1 MMNAPESIN
10 AQPLT
15 TEQLEQAKRY
25 ILKSLPQVLEQSPE
39 FVTFVEGVVAEKFP
53 RRDEF
58 ARLLEQVE
66 AHRRETRQ
74 YKKETDERFDRIDDR
89 FEAHRRET
97 RQYKKETDERF
108 DRMDDRFDR
117 MDDRFEAHRQETRQY
132 KKETDERFDK
142 IDERFDR
149 MDDRFDR
156 LELTLA
162 RLGSRWG
169 LHSENIFRKTMKSVL
184 EESFDAT
191 VEERNI
197 QGEQFDLVVMKNGD
211 HILIEIAAGVR
222 RNILERL
229 DRKKNLYIS
238 EVGIVPVRIILAVG
252 TINSH
257 SVQIIRDAGIE
268 VIEPDDDFYGEE

>member
-1 MMNAPESIN
+1 MDMTNAPESMN
-10 AQPLT
+10 GQPLT

-25 ILKSLPQVLEQSPE
+25 ILKSLPQVLEQAPE

-58 ARLLEQVE
+58 ARLLDQV
-66 AHRRETRQ
+66 
-74 YKKETDERFDRIDDR
+74 
-89 FEAHRRET
+89 
-97 RQYKKETDERF
+97 
-108 DRMDDRFDR
+108 
-117 MDDRFEAHRQETRQY
+117 EAHRQETRQY
-132 KKETDERFDK
+132 KIESDERFDK
-142 IDERFDR
+142 IDNRFDKIDNRFDKVDERLDRMDNRFDRMDNRFDRMDDRFDR

-169 LHSENIFRKTMKSVL
+169 LHSEDLFRKTMKAVL
-184 EESFDAT
+184 EESFEAT

-211 HILIEIAAGVR
+211 HILIEIAASVR

-229 DRKKNLYIS
+229 DRKKNLYVS
-238 EVGIVPVRIILAVG
+238 EVGIVPARIILAVG

>member
-1 MMNAPESIN
+1 MNAPESMN
-10 AQPLT
+10 GQPLT

-25 ILKSLPQVLEQSPE
+25 ILKSLPQVLEQAPE

-58 ARLLEQVE
+58 ARLLDQV
-66 AHRRETRQ
+66 
-74 YKKETDERFDRIDDR
+74 
-89 FEAHRRET
+89 
-97 RQYKKETDERF
+97 
-108 DRMDDRFDR
+108 
-117 MDDRFEAHRQETRQY
+117 EAHRQETQQY
-132 KKETDERFDK
+132 KSETDERFDK
-142 IDERFDR
+142 IDKRFDRIDERFDR

-169 LHSENIFRKTMKSVL
+169 LHSEDLFRKTMKAVL
-184 EESFDAT
+184 EESFEAT

-211 HILIEIAAGVR
+211 HILIEIAASVR

-229 DRKKNLYIS
+229 DRKKNLYVS
-238 EVGIVPVRIILAVG
+238 EVGIVPARIILAVG